1 MNITACAEVFSLFY
15 VRGARSGGL
24 YSYCTHVLLQ
34 SLAKTLQFFFPILK
48 RGGMLS
54 IYQQKALWSLCIKQI
69 NTNSLYYYLSE
80 IGLI

>member
-54 IYQQKALWSLCIKQI
+54 IYQ
-69 NTNSLYYYLSE
+69 
-80 IGLI
+80 